1 VNKILVTGCAGFIG
15 SHLTELLL
23 NNGFQVIGI
32 DNFDSF
38 YSEKIKKNNL
48 SVSLSKNNFQFYQFD
63 VNDRKQL
70 SEINNDI
77 DVVIHLAAKTGV
89 LPSLKNAAG
98 YIKTNIEGTNS
109 ILDFIVEREIKKLI
123 FASSSSVYGNTDN
136 IPFVESQE
144 VNHQISPYAFTKR
157 SCELL
162 NYFYHQQYNID
173 IINLRFFTVFGPRQR
188 PDLAIHK
195 FVRKILND
203 ETLTVYGDGNTAR
216 DYTYVDDIVSGI
228 FGAMNYLVSKKGI
241 YDTFNIG
248 NNQPVKLNEL
258 LDLLFS
264 ILNKK
269 PKIQYV
275 PLQQGDVNITYADIS
290 KAKAHFNYQPKTKFR
305 DGLTEFINWYNEQN
319 P

>member
-258 LDLLFS
+258 LDYFLF
-264 ILNKK
+264 
-269 PKIQYV
+269 
-275 PLQQGDVNITYADIS
+275 
-290 KAKAHFNYQPKTKFR
+290 
-305 DGLTEFINWYNEQN
+305 
-319 P
+319 